1 MEGVLRA
8 ERARVKSASC
18 RAGRLL
24 HNRGLSLTPR
34 PVNQLFVMLG
44 ISSWKAVL
52 GILLLP
58 PVPLLLM
65 VLIGTRLVLPRRGL
79 GWLIVL
85 TSVAMLWLSTCG
97 GTARM
102 LSQWLLRP
110 PPALA
115 LERVGEIRDA
125 VRSREPV
132 AIFVLGGGSRRLAPE
147 YGVSNLNEISMERL
161 RYGLWLARETGAPVG
176 FTGGVGFGQLDG
188 ETPPE
193 AQIAARIAAQEFGRP
208 LKWIEERSRDTREN
222 AAYSV
227 PLLKEQGIRR
237 VVLVTHQAHMPR
249 ALRAFEEA
257 AQGAISFVP
266 APVAI
271 IQPPFD
277 QVTAWLPSRYGYTSV
292 NIVLHEALGL
302 LFGA

>member
-1 MEGVLRA
+1 
-8 ERARVKSASC
+8 
-18 RAGRLL
+18 
-24 HNRGLSLTPR
+24 
-34 PVNQLFVMLG
+34 VNQLFDMLG

-58 PVPLLLM
+58 PVPLLLL

-79 GWLIVL
+79 GWLVVL
-85 TSVAMLWLSTCG
+85 TSVLMLWFSTCS
-97 GTARM
+97 GTAQL

-115 LERVGEIRDA
+115 LDRVDELRQA
-125 VRSREPV
+125 VRAREPI
-132 AIFVLGGGSRRLAPE
+132 AIFVLGGGARRLAPE
-147 YGVSNLNEISMERL
+147 YGVSNLNELSMERL

-176 FTGGVGFGQLDG
+176 FSGGVGYGQEGD
-188 ETPPE
+188 TPPE
-193 AQIAARIAAQEFGRP
+193 SQIAARIAAQEFGRP
-208 LKWIEERSRDTREN
+208 LKWTEERSRDTREN

-237 VVLVTHQAHMPR
+237 VLLVTHQAHMPR
-249 ALRAFEEA
+249 ALRAFEQA
-257 AQGAISFVP
+257 AQGSIAFEA
-266 APVAI
+266 APVDI
-271 IQPPFD
+271 IRPPLGD
-277 QVTAWLPSRYGYTSV
+277 AATWMPSRYGFTRV

>member
-1 MEGVLRA
+1 
-8 ERARVKSASC
+8 
-18 RAGRLL
+18 
-24 HNRGLSLTPR
+24 
-34 PVNQLFVMLG
+34 MLG

-79 GWLIVL
+79 GWLVVL
-85 TSVAMLWLSTCG
+85 TSVAMLWLTTCS
-97 GTARM
+97 GTARL

-115 LERVGEIRDA
+115 LERVGELRDA
-125 VRSREPV
+125 ARAREPIAV
-132 AIFVLGGGSRRLAPE
+132 LVLGGGSRRLAPE
-147 YGVSNLNEISMERL
+147 YGVSNLNEVSMERL
-161 RYGLWLARETGAPVG
+161 RYGLWLSRETGTPVG
-176 FTGGVGFGQLDG
+176 FTGGVGYGQEG

-208 LKWIEERSRDTREN
+208 LKWTEERSRDTRQN
-222 AAYSV
+222 AGYSV

-237 VVLVTHQAHMPR
+237 VLLVTHQAHMPR

-257 AQGAISFVP
+257 AQGAVKFVP
-266 APVAI
+266 APVDI
-271 IQPPFD
+271 IRPPFD
-277 QVTAWLPSRYGYTSV
+277 EVTTWLPSRYGFSSV

>member
-1 MEGVLRA
+1 MEGVLLA
-8 ERARVKSASC
+8 EAARVKSASW
-18 RAGRLL
+18 RREGVL
-24 HNRGLSLTPR
+24 HNPR
-34 PVNQLFVMLG
+34 LFPAPLPSVNQLFVMLG

-58 PVPLLLM
+58 PVPLLVM

-79 GWLIVL
+79 GWLVVL
-85 TSVAMLWLSTCG
+85 TSVAMLWLSTCS
-97 GTARM
+97 GTARL

-115 LERVGEIRDA
+115 LDRVGELRDA
-125 VRSREPV
+125 VRAREPV
-132 AIFVLGGGSRRLAPE
+132 AILVLGGGSRKLAPE
-147 YGVSNLNEISMERL
+147 YGVSNLNELSMERL
-161 RYGLWLARETGAPVG
+161 RYGLWLSRETGAPVG
-176 FTGGVGFGQLDG
+176 FTGGVGFGQEG

-193 AQIAARIAAQEFGRP
+193 SQIAARIAAQEFGRP
-208 LKWIEERSRDTREN
+208 LKWTEERSRDTREN

-249 ALRAFEEA
+249 VLRAFGET
-257 AQGAISFVP
+257 AQGALTFVP
-266 APVAI
+266 APVDI
-271 IQPPFD
+271 IQPPLGE
-277 QVTAWLPSRYGYTSV
+277 VSAWLPSRYGFTSV
-292 NIVLHEALGL
+292 NLVLHEALGL